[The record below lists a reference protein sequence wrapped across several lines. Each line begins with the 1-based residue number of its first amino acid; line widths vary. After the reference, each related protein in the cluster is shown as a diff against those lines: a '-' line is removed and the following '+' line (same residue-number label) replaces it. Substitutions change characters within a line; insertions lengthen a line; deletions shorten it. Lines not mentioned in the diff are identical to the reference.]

1 MIQIAPSILSADFCR
16 LGEQVAAA
24 EAGGADCIHCDVMD
38 GHFVPNMTIGPLV
51 VEAVRRAT
59 TLPVDVHLMIEQPER
74 YIPAFVAA
82 GANSLSVHTETCPH
96 LHRTIQ
102 QIRELGAC
110 AGVALNPATPLNT
123 LDEIL
128 PELDMVLVMTV
139 NPGFGGQSFI
149 EATCDKVRRLRERAQ
164 KMGVS
169 LDIEVDGGIN
179 VETVARVVEA
189 GANVLVAGSAVFGS
203 VEFAA
208 PAEIADRIAA
218 LRSAALRSAAQQRPA
233 TRKKPASG

>member
-1 MIQIAPSILSADFCR
+1 
-16 LGEQVAAA
+16 
-24 EAGGADCIHCDVMD
+24 MD

-59 TLPVDVHLMIEQPER
+59 ALPIDVHLMIEQPER

-82 GANSLSVHTETCPH
+82 GANSISVHGETCPH

-102 QIRELGAC
+102 QIVELGAR
-110 AGVALNPATPLNT
+110 ASVALNPATPLHT

-149 EATCDKVRRLRERAQ
+149 EAMRLKIQRLRDKAQVCRA
-164 KMGVS
+164 GRA

-189 GANVLVAGSAVFGS
+189 GANVLVAGSAIFGADGYAEPS
-203 VEFAA
+203 RIAA
-208 PAEIADRIAA
+208 RIAA
-218 LRSAALRSAAQQRPA
+218 LRHAALRTEARQRLA